1 MKPVSN
7 AEQPM
12 VECDSAALLHR
23 IVNQA
28 EVPSNRGNFEWQH
41 YCARHEGIENILSDQ
56 VGLPMYISQAMV
68 AEETRSRAIVRPEGI
83 MVLFKAM
90 HQHDG
95 AVPEMMVS
103 LRLWIEP
110 HRVISARE
118 HDIDAL
124 LTIRDEMLASQ
135 GPASTADFL
144 IDMIGHVY
152 DEFDPLIDA
161 MEAELDA
168 LEALVE
174 RENTEAVCG
183 RLAALERRAAIF
195 NRHLSPQAA
204 IFQLVGA
211 NHCPLVSDDDRDHL
225 NELDS
230 RLRGILEALRDLRER
245 ALIIDQRIQRIE
257 EFRQTKANLV
267 FALAATLFLP
277 ATFLTGLFG
286 VNVGGIPWLNEPMG
300 FVIISVICI
309 TLIGVSY
316 AMIRRGRW
324 L

>member
-1 MKPVSN
+1 MKPVSI
-7 AEQPM
+7 AERPQ
-12 VECDSAALLHR
+12 VECDSGAMLHR

-28 EVPSNRGNFEWQH
+28 AIPTNRADFEWLH
-41 YCARHEGIENILSDQ
+41 YCARHEGIEDILNDQ
-56 VGLPMYISQAMV
+56 AGLPMFISQAMV
-68 AEETRSRAIVRPEGI
+68 AEETRSRAIVRPEGV

-124 LTIRDEMLASQ
+124 LTIRDEMLAGQ

-161 MEAELDA
+161 MEVEIDA
-168 LEALVE
+168 LEALVL
-174 RENTEAVCG
+174 REETEAVCG
-183 RLAALERRAAIF
+183 RLAALERRATIF
-195 NRHLSPQAA
+195 NRHLTPQSA
-204 IFQLVGA
+204 IFKLVSS
-211 NHCPLVSDDDRDHL
+211 NSCPLVSDDDRDHL

-230 RLRGILEALRDLRER
+230 RLHGILEALRDLRER

-267 FALAATLFLP
+267 FAVAATLFLP

-286 VNVGGIPWLNEPMG
+286 VNVGGLPWLNEPMG
-300 FVIISVICI
+300 FAMISVICL
-309 TLIGVSY
+309 TLIGLSY

>member
-1 MKPVSN
+1 MTPDPV
-7 AEQPM
+7 A
-12 VECDSAALLHR
+12 SAAQAESPPGGLVHR
-23 IVNQA
+23 IANRAV
-28 EVPSNRGNFEWQH
+28 VPTNRTNFEWLH
-41 YCARHEGIENILSDQ
+41 YCARHDGIEDILNNQ
-56 VGLPMYISQAMV
+56 LGVPMFISQAMV

-110 HRVISARE
+110 HRIISARE

-124 LTIRDEMLASQ
+124 LTIRDEMLAGH
-135 GPASTADFL
+135 GPSSTADFL

-152 DEFDPLIDA
+152 DEFEPLVDT

-168 LEALVE
+168 LETLVE
-174 RENTEAVCG
+174 REKTDEVCG
-183 RLAALERRAAIF
+183 RLGALERRAAIF

-211 NHCPLVSDDDRDHL
+211 THCPIVSDDDRDHL

-230 RLRGILEALRDLRER
+230 RLRGILEALRDLRDR

-257 EFRQTKANLV
+257 EFRQTKANLA
-267 FALAATLFLP
+267 FAIAATLFLP

-300 FVIISVICI
+300 FIIISAICI
-309 TLIGVSY
+309 TLIGASY
-316 AMIRRGRW
+316 VMIRRGHW

>member
-1 MKPVSN
+1 MKPASIT
-7 AEQPM
+7 EQAKI
-12 VECDSAALLHR
+12 ECDSGALLHR
-23 IVNQA
+23 IVNQTA
-28 EVPSNRGNFEWQH
+28 MPNDRTDFEWQH
-41 YCARHEGIENILSDQ
+41 YCARHDGVENILNEQ
-56 VGLPMYISQAMV
+56 LGLPMFISQAMI
-68 AEETRSRAIVRPEGI
+68 AEETRSRAIVRPEGV

-124 LTIRDEMLASQ
+124 LTIRDEMLAGH
-135 GPASTADFL
+135 GPSSTADFL

-161 MEAELDA
+161 MEAELDT

-267 FALAATLFLP
+267 FAVAATLFLP

-286 VNVGGIPWLNEPMG
+286 VNVGGIPWLHEPMG
-300 FVIISVICI
+300 FVIISAICI

>member
-1 MKPVSN
+1 MKLAHLAGTP
-7 AEQPM
+7 Q
-12 VECDSAALLHR
+12 VETPPGGLIHH
-23 IVNQA
+23 IVNRTMA
-28 EVPSNRGNFEWQH
+28 SGERAKFEWLH
-41 YCARHEGIENILSDQ
+41 FCARHDDIESALNDQ
-56 VGLPMYISQAMV
+56 LGLPMFISQALV
-68 AEETRSRAIVRPEGI
+68 AQETRSRAIVRPEGI

-95 AVPEMMVS
+95 ADPEMMVS

-110 HRVISARE
+110 HRIVSARE

-124 LTIRDEMLASQ
+124 LTIGDEMAAGY
-135 GPASTADFL
+135 GPTSTADFL

-161 MEAELDA
+161 METEIDS

-174 RENTEAVCG
+174 REETAAVCG

-195 NRHLSPQAA
+195 HRHLAPQSA
-204 IFQLVGA
+204 IFTLVGA
-211 NHCPLVSDDDRDHL
+211 SRCPIVGDDDRDHL

-230 RLRGILEALRDLRER
+230 RLHGILETLRDMRER

-257 EFRQTKANLV
+257 EFRHTKANLV
-267 FALAATLFLP
+267 FAVAATLFLP

-286 VNVGGIPWLNEPMG
+286 MNVGGIPWLDEPMG
-300 FVIISVICI
+300 FVLMSGICLA
-309 TLIGVSY
+309 LIGASY
-316 AMIRRGRW
+316 AMIRGGRW